1 MGQPSCRLT
10 PNTAAAGSRIWATL
24 GGTTQMR
31 EVTIASNLSG
41 QNPTEQIFGLGAAAQ
56 VDELRIE
63 WPDGEQTIFNDVAAG
78 QKLVLQQPAP

>member
-1 MGQPSCRLT
+1 
-10 PNTAAAGSRIWATL
+10 
-24 GGTTQMR
+24 MR
-31 EVTIASNLSG
+31 EVIIASNLSG

-63 WPDGEQTIFNDVAAG
+63 WPDGEQTILNDVAAG